1 MNRSTKNLLNK
12 LQSDVRKLKRGM
24 KMKQEYEQITNLHI
38 ENSSLKNRVEDLKKQ
53 VLELTMEIAEL
64 KDELNNHSCH
74 APTDGLE
81 VGSPEDYEEN
91 KQLEL
96 FPFKA

>member
-1 MNRSTKNLLNK
+1 MIDERYRELINNLMNDKSK
-12 LQSDVRKLKRGM
+12 L
-24 KMKQEYEQITNLHI
+24 E
-38 ENSSLKNRVEDLKKQ
+38 KQ

-81 VGSPEDYEEN
+81 VGSPEDYEDDP
-91 KQLEL
+91 QLKL
-96 FPFKA
+96 FPPNDVY